1 MNEGHKIHEKP
12 ERETKKAGYPRRGNP
27 IKKNNPENW
36 NILVSGGKEIKRDIC
51 SSGERII

>member
-27 IKKNNPENW
+27 IKKNNPEN
-36 NILVSGGKEIKRDIC
+36 
-51 SSGERII
+51 